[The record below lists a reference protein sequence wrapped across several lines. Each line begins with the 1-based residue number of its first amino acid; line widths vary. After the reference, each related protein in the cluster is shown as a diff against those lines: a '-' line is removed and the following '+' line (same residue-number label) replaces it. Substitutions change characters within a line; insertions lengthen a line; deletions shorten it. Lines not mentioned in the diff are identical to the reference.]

1 MKRLTKTLAA
11 LVAASAVLAA
21 CQTAPVETVEAN
33 HLVKTV
39 EFTAEDVETRTA
51 FTEPDGVSYPVRWTA
66 NDTDV
71 AIFPD
76 DYARLQKAVVEPSA
90 DGRTA
95 KFHASFALEES
106 SSYRFYLVS
115 PASALDEYE
124 PEMGNKVTLTVPTD
138 QYPSAL
144 SPDEAA
150 QILYARSDTFTSVPD
165 AVTFNPYHLTSYIK
179 LSLTNVAASVGNV
192 GYVRLTSTELI
203 AGKAYLSMNPF
214 TLSRTPET
222 GSNTVTAYVDNLT
235 DIWFGILPTQVAGTK
250 LTVTVSGSKGAVER
264 EVTLPEKQFAS
275 GRVATFRSEPRRD
288 VAGVSSWARTG
299 PTGPR
304 RRAASIFPSRCPR
317 IRSRQIACR

>member
-115 PASALDEYE
+115 PASALDESE
-124 PEMGNKVTLTVPTD
+124 PEMGNKVIRR
-138 QYPSAL
+138 PSRRTR
-144 SPDEAA
+144 PH
-150 QILYARSDTFTSVPD
+150 RSCTPGRI
-165 AVTFNPYHLTSYIK
+165 P
-179 LSLTNVAASVGNV
+179 SL
-192 GYVRLTSTELI
+192 
-203 AGKAYLSMNPF
+203 P
-214 TLSRTPET
+214 SRT
-222 GSNTVTAYVDNLT
+222 
-235 DIWFGILPTQVAGTK
+235 
-250 LTVTVSGSKGAVER
+250 
-264 EVTLPEKQFAS
+264 
-275 GRVATFRSEPRRD
+275 
-288 VAGVSSWARTG
+288 
-299 PTGPR
+299 
-304 RRAASIFPSRCPR
+304 
-317 IRSRQIACR
+317 RSRSIPIT